1 MNTKK
6 DLYFEMVDNLL
17 VLMNNAKQMG
27 YDLNIEEVAKVVGM
41 DMNNLD
47 RMDQVDMV
55 LQLSINKLYQQSNV
69 LFKTLIVKRIY
80 D

>member
-47 RMDQVDMV
+47 RMDGVDMV
-55 LQLSINKLYQQSNV
+55 LQLSINKLYQRSNV
-69 LFKTLIVKRIY
+69 LFKTLIVNG
-80 D
+80 

>member
-17 VLMNNAKQMG
+17 VLINNAKQMG
-27 YDLNIEEVAKVVGM
+27 YDLNIEEVAKVIGM

-47 RMDQVDMV
+47 RMDDVDMV

-69 LFKTLIVKRIY
+69 LFKTLIVNG
-80 D
+80 

>member
-17 VLMNNAKQMG
+17 VLMNNARQMG

-47 RMDQVDMV
+47 RMDDVDMV
-55 LQLSINKLYQQSNV
+55 LQLSINKLYQRSNV
-69 LFKTLIVKRIY
+69 LFKTLIVNR
-80 D
+80 

>member
-55 LQLSINKLYQQSNV
+55 LQLSINKLYQRSNV
-69 LFKTLIVKRIY
+69 LFKTLIVNR
-80 D
+80 

>member
-27 YDLNIEEVAKVVGM
+27 YNLNIEEVAKVIGM

-47 RMDQVDMV
+47 RMDDVDMV
-55 LQLSINKLYQQSNV
+55 LQLSINKLYQRSNV
-69 LFKTLIVKRIY
+69 LFKTLIVNG
-80 D
+80 

>member
-27 YDLNIEEVAKVVGM
+27 YDLNIEEVAKVIGI

-55 LQLSINKLYQQSNV
+55 LQLSINKLYQRSNV
-69 LFKTLIVKRIY
+69 LFKTLIVNR
-80 D
+80 

>member
-6 DLYFEMVDNLL
+6 DSYFEMVDNLL

-27 YDLNIEEVAKVVGM
+27 YDLNIEEVAKVVGI

-69 LFKTLIVKRIY
+69 LFKTLIVNG
-80 D
+80 

>member
-69 LFKTLIVKRIY
+69 LFKTLIVNR
-80 D
+80 